1 MSTPHPHHFRPA
13 TTHADWTKTDQY
25 HNKYLL
31 SQDEALEFALKNT
44 DANGIPLISVSAAQG
59 KYLYLLAKTLG
70 AKQILEVGTLGA
82 YSTIWMAKALPEG
95 GEIISLEVNP
105 KHAKIST
112 ENIAHAGLSSK
123 ARVILGPAL
132 DSFPTLSPSP
142 PFDLVFIDADKDN
155 NGPYFAAARKLV
167 RTGGVI
173 VVDNVVRNGRVADDS
188 LQTTDVVGVRKLLQM
203 VKDDKGVEATTMST
217 VGDKGYDGFMYI
229 LVNEGI

>member
-112 ENIAHAGLSSK
+112 ENIAHAAK
-123 ARVILGPAL
+123 ARLRHHRKQGWLGVCHGTPKAGCPAVL
-132 DSFPTLSPSP
+132 HHFPLTTRHLSTHTCNL
-142 PFDLVFIDADKDN
+142 F
-155 NGPYFAAARKLV
+155 
-167 RTGGVI
+167 
-173 VVDNVVRNGRVADDS
+173 
-188 LQTTDVVGVRKLLQM
+188 
-203 VKDDKGVEATTMST
+203 
-217 VGDKGYDGFMYI
+217 
-229 LVNEGI
+229 